1 MALNLNK
8 LPWYSQV
15 GLFLVLSG
23 AAVVAFYYFYVTPAT
38 TEMAVRQQQLD
49 GLRAEIAK
57 GQAVARRLPE
67 FRSQVA
73 DLEGRLA
80 RLKAVLPEEKDAA
93 EILRRIQTLAVQS
106 SLEVKRFRPAQL
118 VTKQLHAEVPYT
130 VEIEGGYHNL
140 GLFFDRVSKLPRLIN
155 ISDISIRG
163 KDKQEPDS
171 TITAEFVATTFV
183 LLATPP
189 KGATPAPGAAAPP
202 AGAPGAAPKPAGG
215 PGVAR

>member
-8 LPWYSQV
+8 LSLNQLPWHSQI
-15 GLFLVLSG
+15 GLFLALS
-23 AAVVAFYYFYVTPAT
+23 AASLAGFYYFYVTPAQ
-38 TEMAVRQQQLD
+38 TEMAVREGQLA

-57 GQAVARRLPE
+57 GQTVARRLPE

-73 DLEGRLA
+73 DLEA
-80 RLKAVLPEEKDAA
+80 RLGQLKTVLPEEKDAA

-106 SLEVKRFRPAQL
+106 SLEVKRFKPAPP

-140 GLFFDRVSKLPRLIN
+140 GLFFDRVSKFPRLIN
-155 ISDISIRG
+155 ISDISIRA

-189 KGATPAPGAAAPP
+189 KGAKP
-202 AGAPGAAPKPAGG
+202 AAPKPAGG
-215 PGVAR
+215 PGGSR

>member
-8 LPWYSQV
+8 LPWYAQV
-15 GLFLVLSG
+15 LLFVALSA
-23 AAVVAFYYFYVTPAT
+23 AAVAAFYYLYVTPARND
-38 TEMAVRQQQLD
+38 MAVRQRQLD
-49 GLRAEIAK
+49 GLIAEVAK

-73 DLEGRLA
+73 DLEARFE

-106 SLEVKRFRPAQL
+106 SLEVKRFKPAAT

-155 ISDISIRG
+155 ISEIAIKG
-163 KDKQEPDS
+163 KEKQESNS
-171 TITAEFVATTFV
+171 TITAEFVATTYV
-183 LLATPP
+183 LLPEQPNTAQPAPQDQPGAP
-189 KGATPAPGAAAPP
+189 KPPGAA
-202 AGAPGAAPKPAGG
+202 GASQ
-215 PGVAR
+215 

>member
-8 LPWYSQV
+8 LPWYAQV
-15 GLFLVLSG
+15 LVFVALSV
-23 AAVVAFYYFYVTPAT
+23 AALAAFYYLYVTPAQND
-38 TEMAVRQQQLD
+38 MAVRQRQLD

-73 DLEGRLA
+73 DLEERLA
-80 RLKAVLPEEKDAA
+80 RLKAILPEEKDAA

-106 SLEVKRFRPAQL
+106 SLEVKRFKPAAT
-118 VTKQLHAEVPYT
+118 VTKELHAEVPYT

-155 ISDISIRG
+155 ISEISVKG
-163 KDKQEPDS
+163 KDKQEPSS
-171 TITAEFVATTFV
+171 TITAEFVATTYV
-183 LLATPP
+183 LLAEDA
-189 KGATPAPGAAAPP
+189 KAAQP
-202 AGAPGAAPKPAGG
+202 AAPKPPGAAG
-215 PGVAR
+215 ASQ

>member
-15 GLFLVLSG
+15 GVFLALSV
-23 AAVVAFYYFYVTPAT
+23 AALVAFFYFYVKPTQA
-38 TEMAVRQQQLD
+38 EMAVRQGQLD
-49 GLRAEIAK
+49 GLRMEIAK
-57 GQAVARRLPE
+57 GQMVARRLPE

-73 DLEGRLA
+73 DLETRLA
-80 RLKAVLPEEKDAA
+80 QLKAVLPEEKDAA

-106 SLEVKRFRPAQL
+106 SLEVKRFKPAPP

-140 GLFFDRVSKLPRLIN
+140 GLFFDRVSKFPRLIN

-163 KDKQEPDS
+163 KDKQEPNS

-189 KGATPAPGAAAPP
+189 KGAQTGQPT
-202 AGAPGAAPKPAGG
+202 APKPAGG
-215 PGVAR
+215 PGASR

>member
-8 LPWYSQV
+8 LPWYAQV
-15 GLFLVLSG
+15 TFFVVLSVAG
-23 AAVVAFYYFYVTPAT
+23 AAAFFYLYVTPAQT
-38 TEMAVRQQQLD
+38 DMAVRQRQLD
-49 GLRAEIAK
+49 ALRVEITK

-67 FRSQVA
+67 FRSQVG
-73 DLEGRLA
+73 DLEARLE
-80 RLKAVLPEEKDAA
+80 RLKAILPEEKDAA

-106 SLEVKRFRPAQL
+106 SLEVKRFKPTAT

-140 GLFFDRVSKLPRLIN
+140 GLFFDRVSKFPRLIN
-155 ISDISIRG
+155 ISDISIKG
-163 KDKQEPDS
+163 KDKQEPNS

-189 KGATPAPGAAAPP
+189 PKTATPA
-202 AGAPGAAPKPAGG
+202 APGQPAPAKPPGSTGG
-215 PGVAR
+215 AQ

>member
-8 LPWYSQV
+8 LPWYVQV
-15 GLFLVLSG
+15 TVFLLLSV
-23 AAVVAFYYFYVTPAT
+23 AAVAVFYYLYVTPAQND
-38 TEMAVRQQQLD
+38 MAVRQRQLD

-73 DLEGRLA
+73 ELEARLE
-80 RLKAVLPEEKDAA
+80 RLKAILPNEKDAA

-106 SLEVKRFRPAQL
+106 SLEVKRFKPAAT
-118 VTKQLHAEVPYT
+118 VTKQLHAEVPYS

-155 ISDISIRG
+155 ISEISIKG
-163 KDKQEPDS
+163 KDKQEPNS

-183 LLATPP
+183 LLAEPP
-189 KGATPAPGAAAPP
+189 KAAQPAQQGQP
-202 AGAPGAAPKPAGG
+202 AAPKPSGPAG
-215 PGVAR
+215 AAQ

>member
-8 LPWYSQV
+8 LPWYAQV
-15 GLFLVLSG
+15 LVFVALSV
-23 AAVVAFYYFYVTPAT
+23 AALAAFYYLYVTPAQND
-38 TEMAVRQQQLD
+38 MAVRQRQLD

-73 DLEGRLA
+73 DLEARLE
-80 RLKAVLPEEKDAA
+80 RLKAILPEEKDAA

-106 SLEVKRFRPAQL
+106 SLEVKRFKPSAP

-155 ISDISIRG
+155 ISEISIKG
-163 KDKQEPDS
+163 KDKQEPSS
-171 TITAEFVATTFV
+171 TITAEFVATTYV
-183 LLATPP
+183 LLAEDAKAAQPAVPKPP
-189 KGATPAPGAAAPP
+189 GATGASQ
-202 AGAPGAAPKPAGG
+202 
-215 PGVAR
+215 

>member
-8 LPWYSQV
+8 LPWYAQV
-15 GLFLVLSG
+15 LVFVALSV
-23 AAVVAFYYFYVTPAT
+23 AALAAFYYLYVTPAQND
-38 TEMAVRQQQLD
+38 MAVRQRQLD

-73 DLEGRLA
+73 DLEARLE
-80 RLKAVLPEEKDAA
+80 RLKAILPEEKDAA

-106 SLEVKRFRPAQL
+106 SLEVKRFKPSAP

-155 ISDISIRG
+155 ISEISIKG
-163 KDKQEPDS
+163 KDKQEPSS
-171 TITAEFVATTFV
+171 TITAEFVATTYV
-183 LLATPP
+183 LLAED
-189 KGATPAPGAAAPP
+189 AN
-202 AGAPGAAPKPAGG
+202 AGQPAAPKPPGAAG
-215 PGVAR
+215 ASQ

>member
-1 MALNLNK
+1 M
-8 LPWYSQV
+8 PWYAQV
-15 GLFLVLSG
+15 TVFLLLSV
-23 AAVVAFYYFYVTPAT
+23 AAVAAFFYFYVTPAQND
-38 TEMAVRQQQLD
+38 MAVRQRQLD
-49 GLRAEIAK
+49 GLRTEITK

-73 DLEGRLA
+73 DLEARLE

-106 SLEVKRFRPAQL
+106 SLEVKRFKPTAP

-140 GLFFDRVSKLPRLIN
+140 GLFFDRVSKFPRLIN
-155 ISDISIRG
+155 ISDISIKG
-163 KDKQEPDS
+163 KDKQEPNS

-189 KGATPAPGAAAPP
+189 KADKPAQPGQ
-202 AGAPGAAPKPAGG
+202 PGQPAAPKPPGSAG
-215 PGVAR
+215 AAQ

>member
-8 LPWYSQV
+8 LPWYVQV
-15 GLFLVLSG
+15 TVFVLLSVG
-23 AAVVAFYYFYVTPAT
+23 ALAAFYYLYVTPAQGD
-38 TEMAVRQQQLD
+38 MAVRQRQLD

-73 DLEGRLA
+73 DLEARLE
-80 RLKAVLPEEKDAA
+80 RLKAVLPDEKDAA

-106 SLEVKRFRPAQL
+106 SLEVKRFKPAPT
-118 VTKQLHAEVPYT
+118 VTKQLHAEVPYS

-155 ISDISIRG
+155 ISEISIKG
-163 KDKQEPDS
+163 KDKQETNS

-183 LLATPP
+183 LLAEPP
-189 KGATPAPGAAAPP
+189 KAAPP
-202 AGAPGAAPKPAGG
+202 AQQGQPAAPKPPGAAG
-215 PGVAR
+215 AAQ

>member
-8 LPWYSQV
+8 LPWYAQV
-15 GLFLVLSG
+15 LVFVALSV
-23 AAVVAFYYFYVTPAT
+23 AALAAFYYLYVTPAQND
-38 TEMAVRQQQLD
+38 MAVRQRQLD

-73 DLEGRLA
+73 DLEARLE
-80 RLKAVLPEEKDAA
+80 RLKAILPEEKDAA

-106 SLEVKRFRPAQL
+106 SLEVKRFKPAAT
-118 VTKQLHAEVPYT
+118 VTKELHAEVPYT

-155 ISDISIRG
+155 ISEISIKG
-163 KDKQEPDS
+163 KDKQEPSS
-171 TITAEFVATTFV
+171 TITAEFVATTYV
-183 LLATPP
+183 LLAEDA
-189 KGATPAPGAAAPP
+189 KAAQP
-202 AGAPGAAPKPAGG
+202 AAPKP
-215 PGVAR
+215 PGATGASQ